1 MNITSPN
8 APLRHPRAELPSH
21 RPGDPFWRGLLW
33 RGLGQWICRFSFHNW
48 YALRCTVLRICGAK
62 LHPTVKIRA
71 SVRIDRPWNL
81 RMGKLSAVGDH
92 AKLLC
97 RSRIEV
103 GPYCTISQYNKVF
116 TQAEDPLDPH
126 RRIYT
131 APIHIGKDAWLAAD
145 VTVLP
150 GVTVGEGV
158 VVGARGFVD
167 RELPPWTICTG
178 EPAKPRR
185 ERPMLDRT
193 GKDEA
198 PRWKGAL

>member
-1 MNITSPN
+1 MNIQSPN
-8 APLRHPRAELPSH
+8 EPLRHPRAELPSH
-21 RPGDPFWRGLLW
+21 RPGDPFWRAMLW
-33 RGLGQWICRFSFHNW
+33 HGLGQWVCRYSFHNW
-48 YALRCTVLRICGAK
+48 YPLRCLTLRLCGAK

-81 RMGKLSAVGDH
+81 TMGKLSAVGDH
-92 AKLLC
+92 AHLIC
-97 RSRIEV
+97 RSRVEV

-116 TQAEDPLDPH
+116 SQAEDPLDPQ
-126 RRIYT
+126 RRLYT
-131 APIHIGKDAWLAAD
+131 APIRILKDAWLAAD

-150 GVTVGEGV
+150 GVTIGEGV
-158 VVGARGFVD
+158 VVGARGLVD

-178 EPAKPRR
+178 EPAMPRR
-185 ERPMLDRT
+185 DRPLLDRT